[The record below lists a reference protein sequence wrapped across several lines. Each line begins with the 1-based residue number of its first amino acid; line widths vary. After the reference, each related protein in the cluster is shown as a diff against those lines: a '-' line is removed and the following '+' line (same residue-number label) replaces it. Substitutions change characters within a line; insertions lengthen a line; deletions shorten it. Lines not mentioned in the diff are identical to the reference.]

1 MKNQDIGYLI
11 KKISVH
17 QKSGMDASLSSY
29 NLTSSQLHVLF
40 LLDRHGG
47 EMTQRT
53 LEEALGVSHPTV
65 VGLVSRLEKQGF
77 ITTEIDP
84 DDRRHKKI
92 LPTEKALN
100 LKEELGRA
108 RSENER
114 KMTSGFSEKELKQL
128 NEFLQRIYANISDG
142 MKEECKC

>member
-142 MKEECKC
+142 RKEECKC

>member
-1 MKNQDIGYLI
+1 MKNQDIGYII
-11 KKISVH
+11 KKISVS
-17 QKSGMDASLSSY
+17 QKAGMDASLSAY

-40 LLDRHGG
+40 LLDRSGG
-47 EMTQRT
+47 EMTQKT

-77 ITTEIDP
+77 ITTETDP

-100 LKEELGRA
+100 LKEELSRA
-108 RSENER
+108 RRENER
-114 KMTSGFSEKELKQL
+114 KMTSGFSDKELKQL
-128 NEFLQRIYANISDG
+128 NEYLQRIYANISDER
-142 MKEECKC
+142 KEECKC

>member
-1 MKNQDIGYLI
+1 MKNQDIGYII
-11 KKISVH
+11 KKISVS
-17 QKSGMDASLSSY
+17 QKAGMDASLSAY

-40 LLDRHGG
+40 MLDRSGG
-47 EMTQRT
+47 EMTQKT

-77 ITTEIDP
+77 ITTETDP

-100 LKEELGRA
+100 IKEELSRA
-108 RSENER
+108 RRENER
-114 KMTSGFSEKELKQL
+114 KMTSGFSDKELKQL
-128 NEFLQRIYANISDG
+128 NEYLQRIYANISDER
-142 MKEECKC
+142 KEECKC